1 MGHLRTGS
9 LPRTKKWSA
18 IVSAVGD
25 GSDIDESSFSD
36 IADKTLEASNRFLRK
51 LPYDPILQKCFQFLI
66 ILSVSGKADDV
77 QKSAAKHGLNIEG
90 SPTKLQLSKSLRTWL
105 ADVNPSDYDPELSS
119 LSRKATLD
127 TLTSWLNK
135 HSDTSQMDLFSKSID
150 PFSAWRAAANGGGFS
165 ELSRNFFANFT
176 QRYLNYFLTRTA
188 SSQIRTLDDRK
199 KFAIAVQKNAD
210 SILTHAFETSKLVQS
225 FSAGWYNTHAS
236 EYNIPSSQKI
246 QGFLRHSLEKIREEF
261 RRQKEVV

>member
-25 GSDIDESSFSD
+25 GFDTDESSFSE

-66 ILSVSGKADDV
+66 VFSVSGKAEDV
-77 QKSAAKHGLNIEG
+77 QKIAAKHGLYIEENP
-90 SPTKLQLSKSLRTWL
+90 SKLQLSKSLRTWL
-105 ADVNPSDYDPELSS
+105 SDVNPSDCNPELSS

-127 TLTSWLNK
+127 TLTSWFNK
-135 HSDTSQMDLFSKSID
+135 HSDTPQIDLFSKSID
-150 PFSAWRAAANGGGFS
+150 PFSAWRAAATGGGFS
-165 ELSRNFFANFT
+165 ELSRSFFANFT

-188 SSQIRTLDDRK
+188 SSQIKTLEDRK
-199 KFAIAVQKNAD
+199 KFDAAVQRNAE
-210 SILTHAFETSKLVQS
+210 SISNHAFETSKLVQS
-225 FSAGWYNTHAS
+225 FSAGWYNKNAS
-236 EYNIPSSQKI
+236 ENKIPSSQNI
-246 QGFLRHSLEKIREEF
+246 QGYLRHSLEKIREEF